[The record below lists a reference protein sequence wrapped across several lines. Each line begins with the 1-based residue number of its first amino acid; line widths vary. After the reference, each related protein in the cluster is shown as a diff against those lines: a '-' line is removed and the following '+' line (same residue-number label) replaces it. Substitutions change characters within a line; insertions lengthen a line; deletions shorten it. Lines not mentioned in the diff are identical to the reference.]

1 MLVPIVEHP
10 VEVVKPMLSPDRA
23 RRESG
28 ARLHVVKAEMP
39 RKRTEPV
46 GSEADRVFRDR
57 LNHLFEARPGPTG
70 KPYSLQAVSA
80 GTGGAI
86 SAAHL
91 SDVRNGKK
99 GTPGVEILEALA
111 RFFGVDVGYFLGQ
124 ASVRPAEMPGVD
136 DELMRALNNPL
147 VRQIAAD
154 TGSFG
159 PEEWREMMEILRHQ
173 VRLQRLTE
181 ERLRQEMTAGKG
193 QPSPAPADAT
203 TPRDISTAQ
212 RPRGRKANVPVM
224 PGETDAGAASDA
236 DHPARAD

>member
-1 MLVPIVEHP
+1 MP
-10 VEVVKPMLSPDRA
+10 SPDRA
-23 RRESG
+23 RLSHG
-28 ARLHVVKAEMP
+28 AHLYVVKAEMP
-39 RKRTEPV
+39 RKRTEPA

-57 LNHLFEARPGPTG
+57 LNHLFEARPGPAG

-80 GTGGAI
+80 ETGGAI

-91 SDVRNGKK
+91 SDLRNGKK

-181 ERLRQEMTAGKG
+181 ERLRQEMAAGMG
-193 QPSPAPADAT
+193 QPPPAPDDAT

>member
-1 MLVPIVEHP
+1 MMPIVEHP
-10 VEVVKPMLSPDRA
+10 AEVVKPMLSPNRA
-23 RRESG
+23 RRSHG

-39 RKRTEPV
+39 RKRTEPA

-57 LNHLFEARPGPTG
+57 LNHLFEARPGPAG
-70 KPYSLQAVSA
+70 KSYSLQAVSA

-91 SDVRNGKK
+91 SDLRNGKK
-99 GTPGVEILEALA
+99 GMPGVEILEALA

-124 ASVRPAEMPGVD
+124 VSVRPTELPGVD

-181 ERLRQEMTAGKG
+181 ERLREEMAVGMG
-193 QPSPAPADAT
+193 QPPPVPSDAT
-203 TPRDISTAQ
+203 TPRNISTAQ
-212 RPRGRKANVPVM
+212 RPQGRKANVPAT
-224 PGETDAGAASDA
+224 PGEIEVGDA
-236 DHPARAD
+236 DHPAQAD

>member
-1 MLVPIVEHP
+1 MLMPIVEHSA
-10 VEVVKPMLSPDRA
+10 ELVKPMPLPDRA
-23 RRESG
+23 RLSHG
-28 ARLHVVKAEMP
+28 AHLYVVKAEMP
-39 RKRTEPV
+39 RKRTEPA

-57 LNHLFEARPGPTG
+57 LNHLFEARPSPTG

-80 GTGGAI
+80 ATGGTI

-91 SDVRNGKK
+91 SDLRNGKK

-124 ASVRPAEMPGVD
+124 ASVRPAELPGVD

-181 ERLRQEMTAGKG
+181 ERLRQEMATGQG
-193 QPSPAPADAT
+193 QPPSASGDVAL
-203 TPRDISTAQ
+203 PRDITTAQ
-212 RPRGRKANVPVM
+212 RRQRRKANAPAT
-224 PGETDAGAASDA
+224 PGDANHGE
-236 DHPARAD
+236 RTE

>member
-1 MLVPIVEHP
+1 MLIVEHAA
-10 VEVVKPMLSPDRA
+10 EVVKPMPLPDRA
-23 RRESG
+23 RRSHG
-28 ARLHVVKAEMP
+28 AHLYAVKAEMP
-39 RKRTEPV
+39 RKRTEPA

-57 LNHLFEARPGPTG
+57 LNHLFEARPSPAG

-91 SDVRNGKK
+91 SDLRNGKK

-124 ASVRPAEMPGVD
+124 ASVRPAELPGVD

-181 ERLRQEMTAGKG
+181 ERLRQEMAVEIA
-193 QPSPAPADAT
+193 QPPPTPDDT
-203 TPRDISTAQ
+203 TPRNISTAQ
-212 RPRGRKANVPVM
+212 RPRGHKANAPAT
-224 PGETDAGAASDA
+224 PGEIDVSDA
-236 DHPARAD
+236 DYPARPD